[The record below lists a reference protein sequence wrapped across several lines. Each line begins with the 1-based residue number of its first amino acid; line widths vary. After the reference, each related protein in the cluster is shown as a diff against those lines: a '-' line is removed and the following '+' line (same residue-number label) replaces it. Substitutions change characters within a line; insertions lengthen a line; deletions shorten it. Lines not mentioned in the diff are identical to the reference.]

1 MLCNTSSVLYLRTM
15 EINLIARN
23 KIADYIQQHPEAQTV
38 FLNWLKNFPYR
49 EAKSITR
56 RIERSSPG
64 EFTRASSPLNN
75 GEYQIFYDTN
85 YALKTAYISWLGTQ
99 KELEDYMQAEFE
111 QQQVKNPGL
120 EFRVK
125 RTNVVLIPPPPMTSS
140 IKHAKKTMLNTDG
153 NSSII
158 NINGEVTLHSSPP
171 YLESDRDY
179 RTKVEYEQALN
190 KAIAIFE
197 AQPDTP
203 EFEEL
208 SSLLPLIKH
217 YEDTKLILPQ
227 LDISD
232 VIRLTIKNFDLLRPI
247 LEPILGRQEEV
258 DLFIAGKQKL
268 PEETLKLICNSLGIR
283 Y

>member
-1 MLCNTSSVLYLRTM
+1 M
-15 EINLIARN
+15 EIDLIARN
-23 KIADYIQQHPEAQTV
+23 KIADYIQQQPEAQTV
-38 FLNWLKNFPYR
+38 FLNWLRNFPYM
-49 EAKSITR
+49 EAKSIAR
-56 RIERSSPG
+56 QIEKSSTG
-64 EFTRASSPLNN
+64 EFSHASSPLNN
-75 GEYQIFYDTN
+75 GEYQIAYHTN

-111 QQQVKNPGL
+111 KQLVKNPGL

-125 RTNVVLIPPPPMTSS
+125 RTNVVLIPPPSMTSS
-140 IKHAKKTMLNTDG
+140 HVEKTMLNTDG
-153 NSSII
+153 NSGII
-158 NINGEVTLHSSPP
+158 NINGEVTVHYRPP

-208 SSLLPLIKH
+208 SSLLPLVKH
-217 YEDTKLILPQ
+217 YEDTKLILPE

-232 VIRLTIKNFDLLRPI
+232 VIRLTIKNFNLLRPM
-247 LEPILGRQEEV
+247 LEPIIGRQEEV
-258 DLFIAGKQKL
+258 DLFLAGKQQL
-268 PEETLKLICNSLGIR
+268 PEETLKLICNSFGIR

>member
-1 MLCNTSSVLYLRTM
+1 M
-15 EINLIARN
+15 EINLIAKN

-38 FLNWLKNFPYR
+38 FLNWLKNFPYM

-56 RIERSSPG
+56 RIESSSPG
-64 EFTRASSPLNN
+64 KFTRASSPLNN

-99 KELEDYMQAEFE
+99 KELEDYMQVDFE
-111 QQQVKNPGL
+111 KRRAKNPGL

-125 RTNVVLIPPPPMTSS
+125 RTNVVLIPPPPMSSS
-140 IKHAKKTMLNTDG
+140 IKHLNKTILNADSDSDIT
-153 NSSII
+153 
-158 NINGEVTLHSSPP
+158 NINEELNVHSRPL
-171 YLESDRDY
+171 YLESDVDY
-179 RTKVEYEQALN
+179 RTKIEYEQALN
-190 KAIAIFE
+190 KTIAIFE

-208 SSLLPLIKH
+208 SSLLPLVKH
-217 YEDTKLILPQ
+217 YEDTKLILPE

-232 VIRLTIKNFDLLRPI
+232 VIRLTIKNLDLLRPM
-247 LEPILGRQEEV
+247 LKPIIGRQEEV
-258 DLFIAGKQKL
+258 DLFLAGKQQL
-268 PEETLKLICNSLGIR
+268 PEQMLKLICNNLGIR